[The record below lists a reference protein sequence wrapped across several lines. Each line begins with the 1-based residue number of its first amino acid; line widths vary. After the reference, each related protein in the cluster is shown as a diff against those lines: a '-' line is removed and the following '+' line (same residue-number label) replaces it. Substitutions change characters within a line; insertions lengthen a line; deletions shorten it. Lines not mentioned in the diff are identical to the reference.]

1 MIKAIL
7 IDDEVHCLNTLSI
20 MLEENCPEVL
30 VLDKCLSAHEA
41 MLAIEK
47 LKPSLVFLDI
57 EMKPMNGFQMLEQLS
72 EIPFAVI
79 FTTSYDQYALKAI
92 HFSAL
97 EYLLKP
103 IDRKELIA
111 AVHKVHTQ
119 KILPSAEQFNMLLD
133 RIQHKQLIFNKIAV
147 PTLEGFELISAEQIM
162 WCDADNNYTYLFLK
176 NNLKI
181 VACRS
186 IKEMEE
192 QLQVFS
198 FFIRVH
204 HSHIVNLNE
213 VVKYVRG
220 EGGYLVLS
228 NGTSVNV
235 SRSRKDMLLNI
246 LKLNKH

>member
-7 IDDEVHCLNTLSI
+7 IDDEVHCLDTLSI
-20 MLEENCPEVL
+20 MLEENCPEVKIL
-30 VLDKCLSAHEA
+30 AKCTSAPEGLA
-41 MLAIEK
+41 AIER

-57 EMKPMNGFQMLEQLS
+57 EMKPMNGFQMLEQFS
-72 EIPFAVI
+72 EIPFSVI

-103 IDRKELIA
+103 IDRKELID
-111 AVHKVHTQ
+111 AVHKVNTQ

-133 RIQHKQLIFNKIAV
+133 QIQQKKLVFNKIAV
-147 PTLEGFELISAEQIM
+147 PTLEGFELIPAEQILR
-162 WCDADNNYTYLFLK
+162 CDANNNYTFLFLK
-176 NNLKI
+176 SNIKI

-186 IKEMEE
+186 IREMEE
-192 QLQVFS
+192 QLQGFS

-228 NGTSVNV
+228 DGSSINV
-235 SRSRKDMLLNI
+235 SRSRKDSLLNI
-246 LKLNKH
+246 LKLNRH